1 MYRIKFFLMILLL
14 PLCCSCYSQK
24 QQQLNSTEEKC
35 IKIFK
40 NFHDFIKHDN
50 MNNLDITSDSSL
62 NYILLN
68 YLFIDRKLD
77 STQNSQLGDN
87 VFKKGEL
94 ERFKRELLDYFRY
107 FQEKSDTAF
116 IDNIDIIPLR
126 LSKDTFI
133 YDRMTEFQKAN
144 TYVLYDK
151 RNPEKILFYLLF
163 IPPIKDYI
171 NEPRIWSWKLGY
183 EYGKFIFTS
192 PNGEEG
198 YEHLFP

>member
-1 MYRIKFFLMILLL
+1 MFW
-14 PLCCSCYSQK
+14 
-24 QQQLNSTEEKC
+24 
-35 IKIFK
+35 
-40 NFHDFIKHDN
+40 
-50 MNNLDITSDSSL
+50 DITGDSSL

-107 FQEKSDTAF
+107 FEEKSDTAF
-116 IDNIDIIPLR
+116 IDDIDIIPLR
-126 LSKDTFI
+126 LSKDTLI

-151 RNPEKILFYLLF
+151 KNPEKTLFYILF

-171 NEPRIWSWKLGY
+171 KEPRIWSWKLGY
-183 EYGKFIFTS
+183 QYGKFIFTS